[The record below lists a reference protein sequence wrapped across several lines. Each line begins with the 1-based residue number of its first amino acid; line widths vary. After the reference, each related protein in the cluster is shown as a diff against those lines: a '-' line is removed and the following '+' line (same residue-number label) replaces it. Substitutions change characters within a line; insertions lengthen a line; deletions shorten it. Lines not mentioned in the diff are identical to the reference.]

1 MSKADRT
8 REFIIEKTAQVF
20 NKKGYAGTS
29 LNDLTE
35 ATGLTKGALYG
46 NFENKDDIALS
57 AFDYNLSLVR
67 DIFFGRSDGSG
78 NAIEQLLA
86 IPELIRANFR
96 LLAAHGGCPILNT
109 SVEADDNHPVLKKK
123 VCYAIT
129 SWQTRLEQTIQLG
142 IKEKSIRK
150 EVDPKYYATVI
161 MTMVEGSLMLS
172 KVSGNLFFL
181 NAAMNQLKNLLLDE
195 LKL

>member
-46 NFENKDDIALS
+46 NFENKDDMAV
-57 AFDYNLSLVR
+57 AVFEYNLSLVR
-67 DIFFGRSDGSG
+67 GLFFGKSDGPG
-78 NAIEQLLA
+78 NALEQLLG
-86 IPELIRANFR
+86 IPELLKANFR

-109 SVEADDNHPVLKKK
+109 STEADDNHPLLKKN
-123 VCYAIT
+123 VCKAIE
-129 SWQTRLEQTIQLG
+129 SWHNGLQKIIERG

-150 EVDPKYYATVI
+150 GIQAKHYANVI
-161 MTMVEGSLMLS
+161 MAMVEGSLMLS
-172 KVSGNLFFL
+172 KVSGDLSFL
-181 NAAMNQLKNLLLDE
+181 NAAMDQLKNLLLKE
-195 LKL
+195 LKP